1 MRFVIIG
8 LGQFGRALALHLS
21 KGGYEVTVLDEKENV
36 VTEIKDNVAYAVSGD
51 AMDDKVLRQMDI
63 VGDDIHVIVAIGEGF
78 ERSILITAQLKEL
91 GVNNLY
97 VRSANHLHSN
107 VLKHIGV
114 KDLFRVEDVAAKQL
128 VSHFQNEGLMRLRRM
143 DHNHSLADIN
153 LPEQWIGKKLID
165 VNLRAKHQLNLLT
178 IRRGV
183 TLELASSDDVFDM
196 PEPPVI
202 DTPAPDL
209 VFEKGDILVVFGKDD
224 DLSRFVH
231 YYKL

>member
-8 LGQFGRALALHLS
+8 LGQFGRALALQLAH
-21 KGGYEVTVLDEKENV
+21 GGYEVTVLDEKENV
-36 VTEIKDNVAYAVSGD
+36 VTEIKDQVAYAMTGD
-51 AMDDKVLRQMDI
+51 AMDDKVLRQMDLI
-63 VGDDIHVIVAIGEGF
+63 GDDINVIVAIGEGF

-91 GVNNLY
+91 GVQNLY

-107 VLKHIGV
+107 VLKLIGV

-128 VSHFQNEGLMRLRRM
+128 VSHFQNEGLMRLRKI
-143 DHNHSLADIN
+143 DHNHALADVN
-153 LPEQWIGKKLID
+153 LPKEWIGKKLLD

-183 TLELASSDDVFDM
+183 TMELAPSDDVFST
-196 PEPPVI
+196 PEQPVI

-209 VFEKGDILVVFGKDD
+209 VFEKGDILVLFGRDK
-224 DLSRFVH
+224 DLSRFVN
-231 YYKL
+231 YYNL